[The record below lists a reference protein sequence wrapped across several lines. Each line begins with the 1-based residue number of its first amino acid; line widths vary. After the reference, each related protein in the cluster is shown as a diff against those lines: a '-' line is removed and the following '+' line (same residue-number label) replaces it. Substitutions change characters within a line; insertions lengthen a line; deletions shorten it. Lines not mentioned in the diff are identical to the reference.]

1 MKRIK
6 ISYYLLGILLS
17 LIWVESA
24 PQAYRR
30 DPGHPAWHH
39 GAFQDVK
46 DSVRSDVRQMLHSRA
61 EVPFQ
66 VPLEVNVVL
75 IGFNGDGGYRYRVDS
90 HKLEEFL
97 RVGFPSHR
105 PSCLETG
112 QPLDI
117 EHRVVFNAF
126 PTGQP
131 ELIALEKALKVAM
144 TPAGTARE
152 ADFGREV
159 PLFEVEATAVEPEF
173 EKLYS
178 YLFDIENGDSLS
190 KKRTDLGQLLFLW
203 LTLIRPVFL
212 YTSVKVRIDP
222 RNKDLDLDS
231 LMYGKITPL
240 NEEDMKNQE
249 GNYIYRYR
257 YNGGAHLRFVVIDLS
272 AGPCTYGKIET
283 EEGSVN
289 PRTLPR
295 LQNVLFPRSGASSEQ
310 SAYDIFVGQLAAVIA
325 TTVEHVIAPD
335 VRYETVDMTNR
346 LLVPIIVL
354 QNHNRYNIMVK
365 GHNYSIDVEAIEAE
379 VKKMVHQGQEVV
391 IVGGTHALHRHE
403 KLAIAEMER
412 SADVLAAG
420 LLEVSDP
427 TLSSRFFLRQT
438 WMDDTDG
445 TGDSILKHKPLWS
458 SYNSRRQKDKKKRLE
473 KKKRGDLYRTYGT
486 RVVPVFV
493 LSLADVDEHLMMEDD
508 SLVWTSNDVVIVLQH
523 QSEKI
528 PLSYVSELERRHAI
542 PSQAQRH
549 ILAGLASVVGGLSA
563 PYEKASHVHERPV
576 VNWLLAAGCHPFGP
590 FSNTSRISQMLKD
603 VALRNTIYARVD
615 SALHRIRDTSEAVQA
630 FAAEHLRTPL
640 GEPVKGKKNKTSTE
654 LWLEK
659 FYKKKTNLPEPFP
672 HELSLEEQLVDLS
685 SFLYDHRLQDAHLNS
700 SRFFKAQY
708 SLSSTYVDHVLAS
721 EREKMKCCSI
731 EYKFPTHSSQN
742 YIYAGI
748 LLAGFFVYFAVIFL
762 HRLCA
767 DFLSCFLCSID
778 TGIAKWKRRHKKV
791 FAFGGMP
798 ASKELPSTILRLAIT
813 RFCEEVLHSEL
824 KVQTARTGLTPP
836 LLRSKNLKVSLKS
849 PRTTW
854 GFRLMFESSD
864 KFPSDVT
871 IVNPSKE
878 DEHGFGLLDE
888 SRDKLDYVLDLI
900 VENFLE
906 RRLLT
911 LVFKACMAKSIHHAR
926 VLIKQRHIRVD
937 TQKYIDFSHTS
948 PFGGGHYG
956 RVKRKNQKA
965 AAKKASGGDG
975 DEDDKE

>member
-30 DPGHPAWHH
+30 DPGHPTWHH

-75 IGFNGDGGYRYRVDS
+75 IGFNGDGGYRYSVDS
-90 HKLEEFL
+90 QKLEEFL

-117 EHRVVFNAF
+117 EHHVVFNSF

-131 ELIALEKALKVAM
+131 ELIALEKAVKTAM
-144 TPAGTARE
+144 APAGTARE

-178 YLFDIENGDSLS
+178 YLFDVENGGYPVEEMD
-190 KKRTDLGQLLFLW
+190 
-203 LTLIRPVFL
+203 RPRPTAIFVVNFD
-212 YTSVKVRIDP
+212 KVRIDP
-222 RNKDLDLDS
+222 RYKELDLDS
-231 LMYGKITPL
+231 LMYGKITHL
-240 NEEDMKNQE
+240 NEEDMKKQE
-249 GNYIYRYR
+249 GDYIYRYR
-257 YNGGAHLRFVVIDLS
+257 YNGGGASQVWLGSGRFVVIDLS

-289 PRTLPR
+289 PKTLPR
-295 LQNVLFPRSGASSEQ
+295 LQHVLFPRSGAGSEG
-310 SAYDIFVGQLAAVIA
+310 SAHDIVVGQLAAVIA
-325 TTVEHVIAPD
+325 TTVEHVLAPD
-335 VRYETVDMTNR
+335 VRYETVDMTTR

-354 QNHNRYNIMVK
+354 QNHNRYNIMAK

-403 KLAIAEMER
+403 KLAIAVSKAMRGHSLQETKKDGRFHVHTKTYVDGAILKEEMER

-427 TLSSRFFLRQT
+427 TLSSKFFLRQT

-445 TGDSILKHKPLWS
+445 TGDSILKHKPLWA
-458 SYNSRRQKDKKKRLE
+458 SYGSRRQKDKRRRLE

-508 SLVWTSNDVVIVLQH
+508 NLVWTSNDVVIVLQH
-523 QSEKI
+523 QNEKI

-590 FSNTSRISQMLKD
+590 FSNTSQISQMLRD

-630 FAAEHLRTPL
+630 FAAKHLKTPL
-640 GEPVKGKKNKTSTE
+640 GEPVKGKKNKSSTE

-672 HELSLEEQLVDLS
+672 HELVERLEKYLDSLEEQLVDLS
-685 SFLYDHRLQDAHLNS
+685 SLLYDHRLQDAHLNS
-700 SRFFKAQY
+700 SEILQ
-708 SLSSTYVDHVLAS
+708 SSIFTQQYVDHVLTS

-731 EYKFPTHSSQN
+731 EYKFPTHTSQN

-748 LLAGFFVYFAVIFL
+748 LLAGFLVYFAVIF
-762 HRLCA
+762 
-767 DFLSCFLCSID
+767 
-778 TGIAKWKRRHKKV
+778 
-791 FAFGGMP
+791 FA
-798 ASKELPSTILRLAIT
+798 
-813 RFCEEVLHSEL
+813 
-824 KVQTARTGLTPP
+824 
-836 LLRSKNLKVSLKS
+836 S
-849 PRTTW
+849 PVR
-854 GFRLMFESSD
+854 
-864 KFPSDVT
+864 
-871 IVNPSKE
+871 
-878 DEHGFGLLDE
+878 
-888 SRDKLDYVLDLI
+888 
-900 VENFLE
+900 
-906 RRLLT
+906 
-911 LVFKACMAKSIHHAR
+911 
-926 VLIKQRHIRVD
+926 
-937 TQKYIDFSHTS
+937 
-948 PFGGGHYG
+948 
-956 RVKRKNQKA
+956 
-965 AAKKASGGDG
+965 
-975 DEDDKE
+975 

>member
-178 YLFDIENGDSLS
+178 YLCE
-190 KKRTDLGQLLFLW
+190 
-203 LTLIRPVFL
+203 
-212 YTSVKVRIDP
+212 IDP

-257 YNGGAHLRFVVIDLS
+257 YNGGGASQVWLGSGRFVVIDLS

-310 SAYDIFVGQLAAVIA
+310 SAHDIFVGQLAAVIA

-672 HELSLEEQLVDLS
+672 HELVERLEKYLDSLEEQLVDLS

-700 SRFFKAQY
+700 SEILQ
-708 SLSSTYVDHVLAS
+708 SSIFTQQYVDHVLAS
-721 EREKMKCCSI
+721 ERRKMKCCSI

-748 LLAGFFVYFAVIFL
+748 LLAGFFVYFAVIF
-762 HRLCA
+762 
-767 DFLSCFLCSID
+767 
-778 TGIAKWKRRHKKV
+778 
-791 FAFGGMP
+791 FA
-798 ASKELPSTILRLAIT
+798 
-813 RFCEEVLHSEL
+813 
-824 KVQTARTGLTPP
+824 
-836 LLRSKNLKVSLKS
+836 S
-849 PRTTW
+849 PVR
-854 GFRLMFESSD
+854 
-864 KFPSDVT
+864 
-871 IVNPSKE
+871 
-878 DEHGFGLLDE
+878 
-888 SRDKLDYVLDLI
+888 
-900 VENFLE
+900 
-906 RRLLT
+906 
-911 LVFKACMAKSIHHAR
+911 
-926 VLIKQRHIRVD
+926 
-937 TQKYIDFSHTS
+937 
-948 PFGGGHYG
+948 
-956 RVKRKNQKA
+956 
-965 AAKKASGGDG
+965 
-975 DEDDKE
+975 